1 MRAAP
6 QTHVGTAAL
15 GCPAAQ
21 VHRAAADAATAPF
34 SPETPNRSI
43 EGCHFGARAQQD
55 RRACPILPKL
65 RAKPRRKP
73 KGIRYKRAAPKR
85 GCPISR
91 VLCEKACPEL
101 AEGWDSPPPPA

>member
-43 EGCHFGARAQQD
+43 EGCHFDAASEVRQES
-55 RRACPILPKL
+55 LPDL
-65 RAKPRRKP
+65 AE
-73 KGIRYKRAAPKR
+73 AP
-85 GCPISR
+85 SEAE
-91 VLCEKACPEL
+91 EKA
-101 AEGWDSPPPPA
+101 EGNPL